1 MSAERPGPHEAFCG
15 TDVVAIDRIADLV
28 DRFGESFVGRIFT
41 EAEITYCRSRPAPAQ
56 HFAARWA
63 AKEAAIKALPPVET
77 TVVPSNVEIVSE
89 GDRPRL
95 AFRGGG
101 ADALEQYDGVNTAVS
116 LSHDRTIGAATAQVV
131 LLVHDRTAVGRR

>member
-1 MSAERPGPHEAFCG
+1 MTAEQSGPHGVFCG

-41 EAEITYCRSRPAPAQ
+41 ESEIAYCRSRPVPAQ

-63 AKEAAIKALPPVET
+63 AKEAAIKALPPAET
-77 TVVPSNVEIVSE
+77 TVVPSNVEVVSE

-95 AFRGGG
+95 AFRDGST
-101 ADALEQYDGVNTAVS
+101 DALEEYDRVNTAVS
-116 LSHDRTIGAATAQVV
+116 LSHDRTIDAATAQVV
-131 LLVHDRTAVGRR
+131 LLVHDRTAVGGR